1 MIFWSIDFNGNG
13 YGDNIGFEIF
23 NIIVFID
30 FNYSGYYMLDFSLD
44 VNDYLFMFF
53 KYDFD

>member
-30 FNYSGYYMLDFSLD
+30 FNYSGYYMLDLNLD
-44 VNDYLFMFF
+44 VNEYLIVFF

>member
-30 FNYSGYYMLDFSLD
+30 FSYSGYYMLDLSLD

>member
-13 YGDNIGFEIF
+13 YGDNIWFEIF

-30 FNYSGYYMLDFSLD
+30 FNYSGYYMLDLNLD
-44 VNDYLFMFF
+44 VNEYLIMFF

>member
-30 FNYSGYYMLDFSLD
+30 FNYSGYYMLDLNLD
-44 VNDYLFMFF
+44 VNEYLIMFF

>member
-30 FNYSGYYMLDFSLD
+30 FNYSGYYMLDLSLD

>member
-30 FNYSGYYMLDFSLD
+30 FNYNGYYMLDLSLD

>member
-30 FNYSGYYMLDFSLD
+30 FNYSGYYMLDLNLD
-44 VNDYLFMFF
+44 VNDYLIMFF